1 MFFIIEYYLGCESC
15 GNPFGTFDIKFDW
28 GHSSSISL
36 VCPVGSAIVR
46 VPNLFEWN
54 NHNGLNQRQILDG
67 DCSFYKGSESLV
79 CIYYIYL
86 LHNGATGQKKIS
98 WNQMNEFHGIF
109 FVCNFNIFWNWPSI
123 NDIIHSRG
131 RSDLSKGDDT
141 PQVYLVKWV
150 TREG

>member
-86 LHNGATGQKKIS
+86 LHNGATGQKKSREIR
-98 WNQMNEFHGIF
+98 WMNFTGF
-109 FVCNFNIFWNWPSI
+109 FLYIFNIFWNWPSI
-123 NDIIHSRG
+123 NDITHLRG
-131 RSDLSKGDDT
+131 RRDLSKGDDT
-141 PQVYLVKWV
+141 PSQVYLVKWL
-150 TREG
+150 TREE